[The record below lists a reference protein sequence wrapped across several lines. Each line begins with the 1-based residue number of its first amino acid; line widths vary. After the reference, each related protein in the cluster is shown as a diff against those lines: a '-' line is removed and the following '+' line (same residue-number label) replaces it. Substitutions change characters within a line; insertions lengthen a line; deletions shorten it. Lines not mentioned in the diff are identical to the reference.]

1 MFLNEK
7 FEHEKFEDKCSKKT
21 GNSGTLSILSSNW
34 TKNATTV
41 LPGLNLKNLT
51 NIIEFIWKPKSNLII
66 NNHGFEVFELG
77 VTEQNVRTSQT

>member
-1 MFLNEK
+1 MFE
-7 FEHEKFEDKCSKKT
+7 KT
-21 GNSGTLSILSSNW
+21 GNSDTLSILSSNW